1 MMPSVQQAFAAE
13 MARARDGT
21 AGGDRTSAW
30 RALERAHILSQ
41 PFAWPHV
48 RVHAAMLLF
57 ALRHGDWHEVAGQMP
72 RLVLAA
78 PASLLGRAPRGN
90 TGGTNVG
97 ILTPLPVPPDIE
109 EILQRGNK
117 SIGE

>member
-1 MMPSVQQAFAAE
+1 MVPSVRQAFDAE
-13 MARARDGT
+13 MARAREGAT
-21 AGGDRTSAW
+21 QGDRASAW

-48 RVHAAMLLF
+48 RVHAAMLGF
-57 ALRHGDWHEVAGQMP
+57 ALRSGDWREIAGQLP

-90 TGGTNVG
+90 TGGANVG
-97 ILTPLPVPPDIE
+97 ILTPLPMPPDLE
-109 EILQRGNK
+109 AILERGRRPV
-117 SIGE
+117 SD

>member
-1 MMPSVQQAFAAE
+1 MAPSVQQAFDAE
-13 MARARDGT
+13 MTQARASAAR
-21 AGGDRTSAW
+21 GDRTSAW

-48 RVHAAMLLF
+48 RVHAAMLGF
-57 ALRHGDWHEVAGQMP
+57 AFRHRDWREIAGQLP

-90 TGGTNVG
+90 TGGANVG
-97 ILTPLPVPPDIE
+97 ILTPLPMPPDIE
-109 EILQRGNK
+109 A
-117 SIGE
+117 